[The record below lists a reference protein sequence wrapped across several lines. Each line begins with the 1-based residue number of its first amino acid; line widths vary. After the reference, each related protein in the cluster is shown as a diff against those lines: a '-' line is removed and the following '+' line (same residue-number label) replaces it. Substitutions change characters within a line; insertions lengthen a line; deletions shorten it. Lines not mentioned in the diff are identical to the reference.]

1 MRHRHRNK
9 NIWIAEALI
18 VASLVVVALSHQ
30 SIIGGRAQATTITVD
45 TTSDVADF
53 GGAQRIGDLPGPDGV
68 VSLRE
73 AIIAANNTPGSETI
87 AFNIPTSDPGF
98 NGTFFTIRVENTPPL
113 ALSDN
118 GITIDGTTQTAFTGD
133 TDPNGPEIHLSTIP
147 PLANLNGLTIDS
159 SNNAVIGL
167 GGFINFRYGIEL
179 NGSDNEVRGCFI
191 DSLSAGIHI
200 TGSNNTIGGL
210 TPEASN
216 LISSGGN
223 GIWIRFASA
232 TGNVIQGNTITG
244 NHTNGIDIEEEA
256 SGNIIGGTTEEA
268 RNVIH
273 SNGHLDGELRPVGS
287 QISLAGDNNVVQ
299 GNYLGVDE
307 TGTQDVSG
315 SARSGIS
322 ITGSFNTIGGAEPGA
337 GNVISGHGFTPR
349 GAREGINISGGT
361 GNIIQGNFIGTD
373 ASGTVA
379 LPNESGIVIRVF
391 LASNT
396 PHDITIGGTA
406 PGAANVIAFNEE
418 GGLVMTGFGTS
429 QPTGVTISGNSIFDN
444 GQLGIDLSGDG
455 VTPNDAGDS
464 DTGANALQNF
474 PTLTSATNSSS
485 TTIEGTLNSISNTS
499 FVIEFF
505 SNAACDP
512 SNHGEGEHFLGSTTV
527 STDESGDASFMVTLA
542 ETVPTGHFITAT
554 ATDPDGNT
562 SEFSPCI
569 EVGSSSSATCSL
581 DPATAT
587 NPVGTDHTVTVSV
600 MEGGTPAPG
609 VTVTFDVTA
618 GPNAGTSGT
627 GVTDANGQ
635 VSFTYTSNGQA
646 GTDTIEA
653 SGSVNDASFSCT
665 ATKTWAIPASITVIA
680 PNGGE
685 TWSIGSA
692 ATIQWSTSGQ
702 LPSIDN
708 VTIQLSRDGGAT
720 FQTIIASTP
729 NDGAHS
735 WSVTGPATTE
745 AVIKILDALDATIW
759 DISDGTFIIEQ
770 DAPPPSPPP
779 GNCAAT
785 TAVEGTPDAA
795 ATLELLHHFRDEV
808 LSQNAR
814 GRQFIEQFEQFS
826 PEAVNLLL
834 FNPELLLATQTT
846 LRRFIP
852 TIRSLVERR
861 RATVTRDDVTEME
874 RLLNAFRAVSSPAL
888 QRVIDQWKRD
898 LRNPTIQR
906 EFGIQ
911 VQ

>member
-1 MRHRHRNK
+1 MRHEHGSK
-9 NIWIAEALI
+9 SIWVTGALI
-18 VASLVVVALSHQ
+18 VVSLVATTLIHQ
-30 SIIGGRAQATTITVD
+30 STIGGRAQVTTITVD

-53 GGAQRIGDLPGPDGV
+53 GGAQHIGDLPGPDGV

-113 ALSDN
+113 TLSDN

-133 TDPNGPEIHLSTIP
+133 TDPNGPEVHLSTIP

-159 SNNAVIGL
+159 DHNAVIGL

-179 NGSDNEVRGCFI
+179 NGSDNEVSGCFI

-210 TPEASN
+210 APDASN
-216 LISSGGN
+216 FISSGGN

-244 NHTNGIDIEEEA
+244 NHTNGIDIEEGA

-273 SNGHLDGELRPVGS
+273 SNGHLDGELNPVGS

-322 ITGSFNTIGGAEPGA
+322 ITGSFNTIGGMEPGA

-349 GAREGINISGGT
+349 GAREGINIIGGT

-396 PHDITIGGTA
+396 PHDVTIGGTA

-418 GGLVMTGFGTS
+418 GGLAMTGFGTS
-429 QPTGVTISGNSIFDN
+429 QPTGITISGNSIFDN
-444 GQLGIDLSGDG
+444 GELGIDLGGDG

-464 DTGANALQNF
+464 DTGANNLQNF
-474 PTLTSATNSSS
+474 PVLTSATNSNS
-485 TTIEGTLNSISNTS
+485 TTIEGALNSTPNMS
-499 FVIEFF
+499 FTLEFF
-505 SNAACDP
+505 SNAVCDP
-512 SNHGEGEHFLGSTTV
+512 SHHGEGENFLGSTTV
-527 STDESGDASFMVTLA
+527 STDESGDASFTVTFT
-542 ETVPTGHFITAT
+542 ETVPSGHFITAT

-569 EVGSSSSATCSL
+569 EVGNPSSAACSL
-581 DPATAT
+581 DPAMAT
-587 NPVGTDHTVTVSV
+587 NPVDTDHTVTVTV

-618 GPNAGTSGT
+618 GPNVGTSGT
-627 GVTDANGQ
+627 AMTDANGQ
-635 VSFTYTSNGQA
+635 ASFTYTSNGQT

-653 SGSVNDASFSCT
+653 SGAVNGASFSCT

-685 TWSIGSA
+685 MWRIGSE

-702 LPSIDN
+702 LPTIDN
-708 VTIQLSRDGGAT
+708 VTIHLSRDGGAT
-720 FQTIIASTP
+720 FQTIVASTP
-729 NDGAHS
+729 NDGSHS
-735 WSVTGPATTE
+735 WSVTGPVTTE
-745 AVIKILDALDATIW
+745 AMIKVLDALDATIW
-759 DISDGTFIIEQ
+759 DVSDGTFVIEEN
-770 DAPPPSPPP
+770 APPPPPP

-785 TAVEGTPDAA
+785 TAVEGTPNAA
-795 ATLELLHHFRDEV
+795 NTLELLHHFRDEV
-808 LSQNAR
+808 LSQSAR
-814 GRQFIEQFEQFS
+814 GRQFIEQFNRFS
-826 PEAVNLLL
+826 SEAVNLLL
-834 FNPELLLATQTT
+834 FNPELLLATQAT
-846 LRRFIP
+846 LQRFIP

-861 RATVTRDDVTEME
+861 WASVTQSDVIEME
-874 RLLNAFRAVSSPAL
+874 RLLDAFRAVSSPTL
-888 QRVIDQWKRD
+888 RRVLDQWKRD
-898 LRNPTIQR
+898 LRDPTVQR
-906 EFGIQ
+906 EFGIRIQ
-911 VQ
+911 